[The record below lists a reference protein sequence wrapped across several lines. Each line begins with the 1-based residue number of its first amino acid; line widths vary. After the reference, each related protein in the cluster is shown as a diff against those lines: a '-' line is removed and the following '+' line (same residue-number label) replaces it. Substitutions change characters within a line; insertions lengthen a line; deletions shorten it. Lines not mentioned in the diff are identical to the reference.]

1 MIGIDKHSQAC
12 DELFQHLMQ
21 AMQRKGVYVGSSPG
35 YPRAEIVSVNEQSTL
50 DKGGDVRQV
59 LVTIDS
65 MSGKGFGEAFEVSQ
79 GNLDR
84 IMDAEDATESYRILG
99 VTESNATTRE
109 DMSDT
114 QAVFYRVTN
123 NLTFYLESKEWQN

>member
-1 MIGIDKHSQAC
+1 
-12 DELFQHLMQ
+12 
-21 AMQRKGVYVGSSPG
+21 
-35 YPRAEIVSVNEQSTL
+35 
-50 DKGGDVRQV
+50 
-59 LVTIDS
+59 

-84 IMDAEDATESYRILG
+84 IKEAEDATENYRILG